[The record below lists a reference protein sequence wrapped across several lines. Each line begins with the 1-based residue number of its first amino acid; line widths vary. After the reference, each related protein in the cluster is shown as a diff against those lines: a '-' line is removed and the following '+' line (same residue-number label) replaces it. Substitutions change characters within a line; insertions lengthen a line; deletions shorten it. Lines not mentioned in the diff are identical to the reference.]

1 MYDYFDCTV
10 IKLTMHNINVIIPYR
25 NTVSV
30 WKRYSALYYTS
41 KDAKMQTRYSV
52 HPEHGKLMDTDKLR
66 EEFHIDS
73 LFVKDSTKMVYSH
86 IDRIITAG
94 ICPTTKELALE
105 GEKELSSKYF
115 FEGREGGTIN
125 IGGAGKITLDGKA
138 YDMNQ
143 NDGFYIGKGTK
154 EVSFSSKDSSN
165 PAKFYF
171 LSGPAHKELPS
182 KWIPLSETKEVN
194 LGTLEESNKR
204 TIHQYLHPAVIETCQ
219 LCMGMTILAPN
230 CVWNTMPVH
239 THERRMEVYFYFN
252 MEEDTVVFHLMGK
265 PDETRHIVMRN
276 EEAIISPSWSIHAGV
291 GTKNYTFIWGMVGEN
306 KTFTDMDHVD
316 MKDLK

>member
-1 MYDYFDCTV
+1 
-10 IKLTMHNINVIIPYR
+10 
-25 NTVSV
+25 
-30 WKRYSALYYTS
+30 
-41 KDAKMQTRYSV
+41 MQTRYSV
-52 HPEHGKLMDTDKLR
+52 HPEHGKTMDTEKLR
-66 EEFHIDS
+66 EEFLIED
-73 LFVKDSTKMVYSH
+73 LFIKNEIKMVYSH

-94 ICPTTKELALE
+94 ICPAGKELTLEGSKELA
-105 GEKELSSKYF
+105 SQYF
-115 FEGREGGTIN
+115 FEGREGGVIN
-125 IGGAGKITLDGKA
+125 IGGKGKLTLDGET

-154 EVSFSSKDSSN
+154 KLSFSSLNDLN

-171 LSGPAHKELPS
+171 LSGPAHKEYSS
-182 KWIPLSETKEVN
+182 KWIPLSETKEVH

-204 TIHQYLHPAVIETCQ
+204 TIHQYLHPAVVDSCQ

-252 MEEDTVVFHLMGK
+252 MTEDTVVFHLMGK

-276 EEAIISPSWSIHAGV
+276 EEAVISPSWSIHSGV

-306 KTFTDMDHVD
+306 KTFTDMDGVE